1 MKFLPERRA
10 IASFGEGGFRFGD
23 HSHKGHL
30 LVLPSGMSAWDG
42 KDFSAVLAEKDEI
55 DFLVIGTGTKF
66 VRLDERMATEFLKLG
81 INADAMTTSAAIH
94 SFNYML
100 AEGRRVAAGF
110 IAVP

>member
-1 MKFLPERRA
+1 MKFLPERRP
-10 IASFGEGGFRFGD
+10 ISSFGDGGFRFGD

-42 KDFSAVLAEKDEI
+42 KDFGPVLTEKDEI
-55 DFLVIGTGTKF
+55 DFLVVGTGVKF
-66 VRLDERMATEFLKLG
+66 ARLDARIALQFLKLG

-94 SFNYML
+94 SFNLML
-100 AEGRRVAAGF
+100 GEGRRVAACL